1 LTMGVRGSWLPCRPP
16 FSEIRSKN
24 VKGGMMRIME
34 WCPICNE
41 SGALLLRGKEEEKER
56 KK

>member
-1 LTMGVRGSWLPCRPP
+1 MGVRGSWLPCRPP